1 MDIVCPLLKDLSPI
15 HQSHISGQ
23 GSLFSQMGIYQ
34 PYTVGFWRERERERE
49 KSIFLCGYRYAL
61 QDQDTTWP
69 AAYELMHRG
78 YDERGVLSTGGL
90 QVWSF

>member
-1 MDIVCPLLKDLSPI
+1 MQHKKVRYVCTTMEARLR
-15 HQSHISGQ
+15 HTTRHH
-23 GSLFSQMGIYQ
+23 
-34 PYTVGFWRERERERE
+34 RERERE

-69 AAYELMHRG
+69 AAYELMRRG